1 LFSSEKTDVFDQ
13 FTTNFLD
20 SALVP
25 FDYDL
30 EQFNQ
35 FLNNNQLSLNDFKN
49 EFGENVLGSELDSEF
64 NFSSSFDKYFEQ
76 SFLDDLNLNSNLFD
90 VEITTTGGNY
100 EANFSVKSE
109 ELDFEEP
116 NLQNY
121 NISDREYVEFTL
133 NDGSLEEF
141 LFDQGYKNI
150 KSFDFRL
157 RIQSF

>member
-1 LFSSEKTDVFDQ
+1 MFW
-13 FTTNFLD
+13 
-20 SALVP
+20 
-25 FDYDL
+25 Y
-30 EQFNQ
+30 
-35 FLNNNQLSLNDFKN
+35 
-49 EFGENVLGSELDSEF
+49 
-64 NFSSSFDKYFEQ
+64 
-76 SFLDDLNLNSNLFD
+76 
-90 VEITTTGGNY
+90 
-100 EANFSVKSE
+100 
-109 ELDFEEP
+109 